1 MKKIILILLTT
12 TLFSC
17 QVFKKSTKE
26 KSKEE
31 TKTETEV
38 KVDSVA
44 EVETE
49 KETKNDLDTKTEIE
63 HEKDSV
69 FENTKTTTEVQ
80 KFDSLGRLIEKT
92 TTTTENNKGSLK
104 SNKKGKEETKDKS
117 IKKSKESKKIDL
129 SKVGK
134 SKRSHELSEVKKDR
148 KVEKTS
154 LPNWLWWL
162 LIITG
167 VVFALVGIWKV
178 KKNNFT
184 QFFK

>member
-1 MKKIILILLTT
+1 MKKLILVLLIATT
-12 TLFSC
+12 FSC
-17 QVFKKSTKE
+17 NVINNFRKE

-31 TKTETEV
+31 VKTETEV

-44 EVETE
+44 EVESE
-49 KETKNDLDTKTEIE
+49 KEIISTFTTDTKTEFFDLSEVTIFE
-63 HEKDSV
+63 VMNDSGV
-69 FENTKTTTEVQ
+69 VKE
-80 KFDSLGRLIEKT
+80 RT
-92 TTTTENNKGSLK
+92 TTTKTKVKTNKVEKGQGNTLVAIKEQNKVEKNTLIEQK
-104 SNKKGKEETKDKS
+104 SKNKS
-117 IKKSKESKKIDL
+117 I
-129 SKVGK
+129 
-134 SKRSHELSEVKKDR
+134 EVKKVR

-167 VVFALVGIWKV
+167 VAFTLVAIWKV

>member
-31 TKTETEV
+31 TKTEIEV

-44 EVETE
+44 EVEIE
-49 KETKNDLDTKTEIE
+49 KEIVSTFTTDTKTEFFDLSEVTIFE
-63 HEKDSV
+63 VMNDSGV
-69 FENTKTTTEVQ
+69 VKE
-80 KFDSLGRLIEKT
+80 RT
-92 TTTTENNKGSLK
+92 TTTKTKVKTNKVEKNQGNTLVAIK
-104 SNKKGKEETKDKS
+104 EQNKVDKKTL
-117 IKKSKESKKIDL
+117 IKQESKNKI
-129 SKVGK
+129 V
-134 SKRSHELSEVKKDR
+134 EVKKDR

-154 LPNWLWWL
+154 LPNWLWWI

-167 VVFALVGIWKV
+167 VAFTLVGIWKV

-184 QFFK
+184 QIFK

>member
-1 MKKIILILLTT
+1 MKKLILVLLIATT
-12 TLFSC
+12 ISC
-17 QVFKKSTKE
+17 NVIKNLRKE

-31 TKTETEV
+31 TKTEQEV

-44 EVETE
+44 EVESE
-49 KETKNDLDTKTEIE
+49 KEIISTFTTDTKTEFFDLSEVTIFE
-63 HEKDSV
+63 VMNDSGV
-69 FENTKTTTEVQ
+69 VKE
-80 KFDSLGRLIEKT
+80 RT
-92 TTTTENNKGSLK
+92 TTTKTKVKTNKVEKGQGNTLVAIKEQNKVEKNTLIEQK
-104 SNKKGKEETKDKS
+104 SKNKS
-117 IKKSKESKKIDL
+117 I
-129 SKVGK
+129 
-134 SKRSHELSEVKKDR
+134 EVKKVR

-167 VVFALVGIWKV
+167 VAFTLVAIWKV

>member
-1 MKKIILILLTT
+1 MKKLILVLLIATT
-12 TLFSC
+12 ISC
-17 QVFKKSTKE
+17 NVIKNFRKE

-44 EVETE
+44 KVEIE
-49 KETKNDLDTKTEIE
+49 KEIVSTFTTDTKTEFFDLSEVTIFE
-63 HEKDSV
+63 VMNDSGIV
-69 FENTKTTTEVQ
+69 KE
-80 KFDSLGRLIEKT
+80 RT
-92 TTTTENNKGSLK
+92 TTTKTKVKTNKVEKGTENTLVAIKEKNKVEKNTLF
-104 SNKKGKEETKDKS
+104 EQ
-117 IKKSKESKKIDL
+117 KSKNKTVD
-129 SKVGK
+129 
-134 SKRSHELSEVKKDR
+134 VKKDR

-167 VVFALVGIWKV
+167 VVFALVAIWKV

>member
-1 MKKIILILLTT
+1 LR
-12 TLFSC
+12 
-17 QVFKKSTKE
+17 KE

-31 TKTETEV
+31 TKTDQET

-44 EVETE
+44 KVEIE
-49 KETKNDLDTKTEIE
+49 KEIVSTFTSDTKTEFFDLSEVTIFE
-63 HEKDSV
+63 VMNDSGKV
-69 FENTKTTTEVQ
+69 IN
-80 KFDSLGRLIEKT
+80 RT
-92 TTTTENNKGSLK
+92 TTTKTKVKTNKVEKGQGNTLVAIK
-104 SNKKGKEETKDKS
+104 EKNKVEKNTLIEQ
-117 IKKSKESKKIDL
+117 KSKNKTVD
-129 SKVGK
+129 
-134 SKRSHELSEVKKDR
+134 VKKVR

-167 VVFALVGIWKV
+167 VAFTLVAIWKV

>member
-1 MKKIILILLTT
+1 MKNIILVLLIATT
-12 TLFSC
+12 ISC
-17 QVFKKSTKE
+17 NVIKNLRKE

-31 TKTETEV
+31 TKTEQEV

-44 EVETE
+44 EVEIE
-49 KETKNDLDTKTEIE
+49 KEIVSTFTTDTKTEFFDLSEVTIYE
-63 HEKDSV
+63 VMNDSGKV
-69 FENTKTTTEVQ
+69 IN
-80 KFDSLGRLIEKT
+80 RT
-92 TTTTENNKGSLK
+92 TTTKTNVKTNILA
-104 SNKKGKEETKDKS
+104 KGKEE
-117 IKKSKESKKIDL
+117 KKETSSELSKTDL

-134 SKRSHELSEVKKDR
+134 AKRSHELSEVKKYR

-154 LPNWLWWL
+154 LPNWLWWI

-167 VVFALVGIWKV
+167 VVFALVGFWKV

>member
-1 MKKIILILLTT
+1 MKKLILVLLIATT
-12 TLFSC
+12 FSC
-17 QVFKKSTKE
+17 NVIKNLRKE

-38 KVDSVA
+38 KVDSIA
-44 EVETE
+44 EVEIE
-49 KETKNDLDTKTEIE
+49 KEIVSTFTDETKTEFFDLSEVTIVE
-63 HEKDSV
+63 VFNDSG
-69 FENTKTTTEVQ
+69 EVIN
-80 KFDSLGRLIEKT
+80 RT
-92 TTTTENNKGSLK
+92 TTTKTNIKANKVEKGTENTLVAIKEKNKVEKNTLI
-104 SNKKGKEETKDKS
+104 EQ
-117 IKKSKESKKIDL
+117 KSKNKTVD
-129 SKVGK
+129 
-134 SKRSHELSEVKKDR
+134 VKKDR

-167 VVFALVGIWKV
+167 VVFTLVAIWKV

>member
-44 EVETE
+44 EVERE
-49 KETKNDLDTKTEIE
+49 KEIVSTFTDETKTEFFDLSEVTIYE
-63 HEKDSV
+63 VMNDSGKV
-69 FENTKTTTEVQ
+69 IN
-80 KFDSLGRLIEKT
+80 RT
-92 TTTTENNKGSLK
+92 TTTKTKVKTNKVEKGQGNTLVAIK
-104 SNKKGKEETKDKS
+104 EQNKVEKNTLFEQ
-117 IKKSKESKKIDL
+117 KSKNKTVD
-129 SKVGK
+129 
-134 SKRSHELSEVKKDR
+134 VKKDR

-154 LPNWLWWL
+154 LPTWLWWI

-167 VVFALVGIWKV
+167 VVFALVAIWKV